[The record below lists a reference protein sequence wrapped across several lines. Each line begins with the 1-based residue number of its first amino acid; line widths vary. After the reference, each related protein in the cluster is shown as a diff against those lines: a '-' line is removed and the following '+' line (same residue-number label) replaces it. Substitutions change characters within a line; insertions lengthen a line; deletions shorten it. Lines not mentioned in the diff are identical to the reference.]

1 VTLYTRVVIAVNRR
15 AAHALRVAGKWK
27 NGGAVRQGGHRAGDR
42 VWSDVSTTTATDMSA
57 QHPQLSQVIGLPL
70 DARIAEYSEAVSMYR
85 FYHEYRMQILNYTI
99 TLNAALLVFS
109 GEFVSN
115 ALVLR
120 LTAAFAVM
128 ATAVLLALELRT
140 VGFANAMWDVVEE
153 LEGKLDLTAMST
165 LRRWSRRGVPQRYW
179 VWALY
184 TTIGAIWAVLVVA
197 LT

>member
-1 VTLYTRVVIAVNRR
+1 
-15 AAHALRVAGKWK
+15 
-27 NGGAVRQGGHRAGDR
+27 
-42 VWSDVSTTTATDMSA
+42 MSA